1 MFTHTQTSNICETLI
16 NTAIP
21 ANTKPTPNGSL
32 QIWWCKGRKTRAP
45 PCFSGIP
52 DVFRV

>member
-1 MFTHTQTSNICETLI
+1 MFTHPKTTNICETLI

-21 ANTKPTPNGSL
+21 ANPNPTPNGSL
-32 QIWWCKGRKTRAP
+32 KIRWCKGRETRAP
-45 PCFSGIP
+45 PYFSGIP